1 MARRNFWYERI
12 KELEAEVRK
21 LKNELNHRTGL
32 VKLYSALIDSH
43 LDRKERPNQPARW
56 ATRGNVI
63 HLFPNEER

>member
-1 MARRNFWYERI
+1 MARRNFWHDRI

-21 LKNELNHRTGL
+21 LKSELNHRSGL

-43 LDRKERPNQPARW
+43 LERKERRTQPPRW
-56 ATRGNVI
+56 DTRGNVI